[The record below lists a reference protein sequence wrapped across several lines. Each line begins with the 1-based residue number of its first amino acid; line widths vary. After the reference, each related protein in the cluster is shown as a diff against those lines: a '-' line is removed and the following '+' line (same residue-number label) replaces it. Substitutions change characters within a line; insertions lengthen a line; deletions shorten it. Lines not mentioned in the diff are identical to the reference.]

1 MVYGS
6 QLGQISF
13 LKFLCKK
20 KLPFFPVF
28 FLCLA
33 TTFSLLA
40 QNGEN
45 QKKAEIKAP
54 ENVDVKPT
62 ALDAEISDRLE
73 NILES
78 TGWFIDPKVHV
89 REGVVFLSGQ
99 TEKDEYKEWAEKLAG
114 NTQDTVAVVN
124 QIDVLRPSIWDF
136 QPVIKGLREQW
147 RGFLKIIP
155 TIFFGLVILVVAWLL
170 AKATYRLSWFILSKK
185 IENPLLVKMITWSI
199 GTGIFLIGLYSV
211 FHLMG
216 LTTIA
221 LTVLGGTG
229 LLGIILGIAFKDI
242 TENLLASIFLSIN
255 NPFHKGD
262 LIEIEGITGYVQSL
276 TIRSTIL
283 ISLDGNYIQIPNATV
298 YKSNIRNF
306 TSNPNRREDFI
317 VGIGYDCVIS
327 EAQDTALKVLQ
338 NHPAVL
344 KDPEPWVL
352 VDRFGKS
359 TINLKIYFWLDG
371 RKHSW
376 LKVRSSVIRLV
387 KKAFQS
393 NRIDMPDEARELI
406 FPKGITVW
414 MASAKPEEKEA
425 KKLQEHQ
432 ETDKIA
438 TRSEGELNSEAK
450 DIQEQGSQSQI
461 PEPGKN
467 LLNQKRKPNLPDNVS

>member
-1 MVYGS
+1 MKIASIQKNFIFLFYF
-6 QLGQISF
+6 LG
-13 LKFLCKK
+13 
-20 KLPFFPVF
+20 
-28 FLCLA
+28 LA
-33 TTFSLLA
+33 TPFSSLA
-40 QNGEN
+40 KEEGPN
-45 QKKAEIKAP
+45 KIEITAP
-54 ENVDVKPT
+54 EKVNVKPD
-62 ALDAEISDRLE
+62 ALDDEISSRLK

-99 TEKDEYKEWAEKLAG
+99 AQKDEYKEWAEKLAG

-124 QIDVLRPSIWDF
+124 QIDVLKPSIWDF

-155 TIFFGLVILVVAWLL
+155 AILFGLVILLAAWLF
-170 AKATYRLSWFILSKK
+170 AKTTYRLSRFILSKK
-185 IENPLLVKMITWSI
+185 IENPLLVKIITWSI
-199 GTGIFLIGLYSV
+199 GTGIFLMGLYSV

-255 NPFHKGD
+255 NPFNKGD

-276 TIRSTIL
+276 TIRTTIL

-327 EAQDTALKVLQ
+327 EAQDIALKVLQ

-352 VDRFGKS
+352 VDSFGKS

-371 RKHSW
+371 KKHSW
-376 LKVRSSVIRLV
+376 LKVRSSVIRLI

-406 FPKGITVW
+406 FPQGITVW
-414 MASAKPEEKEA
+414 MGSEKPEGAMQLEKPEEA
-425 KKLQEHQ
+425 
-432 ETDKIA
+432 DKIA
-438 TRSEGELNSEAK
+438 TKSEGELNSEAENIK
-450 DIQEQGSQSQI
+450 EQGSKSKV
-461 PEPGKN
+461 PEPGRN
-467 LLNQKRKPNLPDNVS
+467 LLEQKNKD

>member
-1 MVYGS
+1 MKIAS
-6 QLGQISF
+6 IQKKFIF
-13 LKFLCKK
+13 LFY
-20 KLPFFPVF
+20 F

-33 TTFSLLA
+33 TPFSLLA
-40 QNGEN
+40 KEEGPN
-45 QKKAEIKAP
+45 KIEITAP
-54 ENVDVKPT
+54 EKVNVKPD
-62 ALDAEISDRLE
+62 ALDDEISSRLK

-99 TEKDEYKEWAEKLAG
+99 AQKDEYKEWAEKLAG

-124 QIDVLRPSIWDF
+124 QIDVLKPSIWDF

-155 TIFFGLVILVVAWLL
+155 AIIFGLVILLAAWLF
-170 AKATYRLSWFILSKK
+170 AKTTYRLSRFILSKK
-185 IENPLLVKMITWSI
+185 IENPLLVKIITWSI
-199 GTGIFLIGLYSV
+199 GTGIFLMGLYSV

-255 NPFHKGD
+255 NPFNKGD

-276 TIRSTIL
+276 TIRTTIL

-327 EAQDTALKVLQ
+327 EAQDIALKVLQ

-352 VDRFGKS
+352 VDSFGKS

-371 RKHSW
+371 KKHSW

-406 FPKGITVW
+406 FPQGITVW
-414 MASAKPEEKEA
+414 MGSEKPEGAMQLEKPEEA
-425 KKLQEHQ
+425 
-432 ETDKIA
+432 DKIA
-438 TRSEGELNSEAK
+438 TKSEGELNSEAENIK
-450 DIQEQGSQSQI
+450 EQGSKSKV
-461 PEPGKN
+461 PEPGRN
-467 LLNQKRKPNLPDNVS
+467 LLNQKKKD